1 MDQPLGKDVCKGR
14 IPEYEVYASLVNLYR
29 IIPAATTLIPTQAT
43 AESSV
48 WLWDKEALY
57 YRSNSSKRKKK
68 TQEKPQGTRKPE
80 AKQGKEKVTVQVK
93 WILQTSL
100 GNKAQIYEF
109 LSL

>member
-1 MDQPLGKDVCKGR
+1 MDQPLGKDVCEGR
-14 IPEYEVYASLVNLYR
+14 IPEYEVYTSLVNLYR

-68 TQEKPQGTRKPE
+68 PKKTPRAQGNL
-80 AKQGKEKVTVQVK
+80 KQSKGRRR
-93 WILQTSL
+93 
-100 GNKAQIYEF
+100 
-109 LSL
+109 